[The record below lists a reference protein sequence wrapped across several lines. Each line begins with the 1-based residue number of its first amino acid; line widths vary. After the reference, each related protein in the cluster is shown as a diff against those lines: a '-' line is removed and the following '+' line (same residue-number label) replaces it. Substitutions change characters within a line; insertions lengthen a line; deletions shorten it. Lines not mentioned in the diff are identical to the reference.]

1 MIDFTE
7 EQEQQA
13 MQPPT
18 IDQLL
23 LGLMYELQALRT
35 EVYYLRETVHGLNGT
50 LREEQ

>member
-18 IDQLL
+18 MEQLIW
-23 LGLMYELQALRT
+23 GLMYELQALRT
-35 EVYYLRETVHGLNGT
+35 EVYHLREAVHGLNGT
-50 LREEQ
+50 LREEG

>member
-1 MIDFTE
+1 MNDFTE

-18 IDQLL
+18 IDQLVIA
-23 LGLMYELQALRT
+23 LMYELQALRT

-50 LREEQ
+50 LREE

>member
-13 MQPPT
+13 MQPPSME
-18 IDQLL
+18 QLIL
-23 LGLMYELQALRT
+23 ALMYELQALRT

-50 LREEQ
+50 LREEG